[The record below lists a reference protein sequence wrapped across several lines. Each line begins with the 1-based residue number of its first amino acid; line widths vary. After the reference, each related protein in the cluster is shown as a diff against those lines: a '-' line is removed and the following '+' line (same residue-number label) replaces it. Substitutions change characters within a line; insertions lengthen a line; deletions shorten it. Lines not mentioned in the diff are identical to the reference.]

1 MEENITIFH
10 LTISQLK
17 DKITNYIKFGYIV
30 VGEISTL
37 KHNNNLYCQS
47 MILKSSL

>member
-17 DKITNYIKFGYIV
+17 DKITNYVRLGYIT
-30 VGEISTL
+30 VGEISTS
-37 KHNNNLYCQS
+37 KYNSSLYCQS
-47 MILKSSL
+47 MILKS

>member
-17 DKITNYIKFGYIV
+17 YKIANYIKLGYIV
-30 VGEISTL
+30 DGEISTS
-37 KHNNNLYCQS
+37 KYNSNLYCQS
-47 MILKSSL
+47 MILKP